1 MKLALYI
8 LAALLAASWVVGF
21 FILKTGMFIHVLMI
35 TAALFLMQAI
45 IINPK
50 PSRITDAEKAC

>member
-8 LAALLAASWVVGF
+8 LAALSAASWGIGF
-21 FILKTGMFIHVLMI
+21 FVYNGGMFIHILII
-35 TAALFLMQAI
+35 TAALFWMQAI

-50 PSRITDAEKAC
+50 PQPVR